1 MGKSEA
7 EFGPW
12 KVKHLYLIF
21 KDGDAKSQEAL
32 TAAIR
37 RSLPNGKS
45 RREMRFPA
53 RVLGRVSSL
62 CGFRESLLRLR
73 TSLHMLPE
81 ANPQTS
87 ARSNPS
93 FCKQYFS

>member
-53 RVLGRVSSL
+53 FYLPFS
-62 CGFRESLLRLR
+62 
-73 TSLHMLPE
+73 TSTNARPE
-81 ANPQTS
+81 NLTLT
-87 ARSNPS
+87 
-93 FCKQYFS
+93 FHIL